1 MIRLP
6 DVLKSKFIPYLSS
19 MHAYEYINNLIPPL
33 KLSDKTGMALTW
45 MEEIRTDV
53 LPIIDKGNFL
63 GLIKEERIFEVNDPE
78 TLIADIEPAN
88 PQCWVYSDKHIY
100 DVLRVSSEQN
110 SNIVAVLDRE
120 SNYLGIVTMEDSIAA
135 FADSLSIKSQGSVL
149 ILSLGMTDYSLSE
162 ISRIIETENT
172 KVLSSFITTD
182 PLDDKKIKLTLK
194 LDQPELRHIKATL
207 ERFGYK
213 VIDHYQEESGV
224 SSEEDRIGNLLRFL
238 DI

>member
-1 MIRLP
+1 
-6 DVLKSKFIPYLSS
+6 

-33 KLSDKTGMALTW
+33 KLSDKTGMALAW

-53 LPIIDKGNFL
+53 LPVIDKGAFL
-63 GLIKEERIFEVNDPE
+63 GLIKEETIFEVNNPD
-78 TLIADIEPAN
+78 TLIADVEPAN
-88 PQCWVYSDKHIY
+88 TDCWVYSDKHIY
-100 DVLRVSSEQN
+100 DVLRVSSEQR

-149 ILSLGMTDYSLSE
+149 ILSLSMTDYSLAE
-162 ISRIIETENT
+162 ISRIIESENT
-172 KVLSSFITTD
+172 KVLSSFITAD
-182 PLDDKKIKLTLK
+182 PLDDSKIKLTLK

-213 VIDHYQEESGV
+213 IIDHYQEESGV

>member
-1 MIRLP
+1 
-6 DVLKSKFIPYLSS
+6 

-33 KLSDKTGMALTW
+33 KLSDKTGMALAW

-53 LPIIDKGNFL
+53 LPVIEKGKFL
-63 GLIKEERIFEVNDPE
+63 GLIKEEMIFEINNPE
-78 TLIADIEPAN
+78 TLIAEIEPSN
-88 PQCWVYSDKHIY
+88 TDCWVFSDKHIY

-110 SNIVAVLDRE
+110 SNIVAVLDRDL
-120 SNYLGIVTMEDSIAA
+120 NYLGIVTMEDSIAA

-149 ILSLGMTDYSLSE
+149 ILSISMTDYSLAE

-182 PLDDKKIKLTLK
+182 PLDDSKIKLTLK

-213 VIDHYQEESGV
+213 IIDHYQEESGV

>member
-1 MIRLP
+1 
-6 DVLKSKFIPYLSS
+6 

-33 KLSDKTGMALTW
+33 KLSDKTGMALAW

-53 LPIIDKGNFL
+53 LPVIDKGLFL
-63 GLIKEERIFEVNDPE
+63 GLIKEDRIFEINNPE

-88 PQCWVYSDKHIY
+88 PDCWVFSDKHIY

-120 SNYLGIVTMEDSIAA
+120 SNYLGIVTMEDSISA

-149 ILSLGMTDYSLSE
+149 ILSLGMTDYSLAE

-182 PLDDKKIKLTLK
+182 PLDDSKIKLTLK

-213 VIDHYQEESGV
+213 IIDHYQEESGV

>member
-1 MIRLP
+1 
-6 DVLKSKFIPYLSS
+6 

-33 KLSDKTGMALTW
+33 KLSDKTGMALSW

-53 LPIIDKGNFL
+53 LPVIDKGNFL
-63 GLIKEERIFEVNDPE
+63 GLIKEEQIFELNNPE
-78 TLIADIEPAN
+78 RLVADIELEN
-88 PQCWVYSDKHIY
+88 SDCWVFSDKHIY

-120 SNYLGIVTMEDSIAA
+120 LNYLGIVTMEDSIAA

-149 ILSLGMTDYSLSE
+149 ILSLSMTDYSLAE
-162 ISRIIETENT
+162 ISRIIESENT

-182 PLDDKKIKLTLK
+182 PLDDNKIKLTLK

-213 VIDHYQEESGV
+213 IIDHYQEESGV